1 MSRAPFGI
9 PEALYPPIAI
19 PRLLDDLHEVAKFFM
34 DFGPRMEQLTKLG
47 EQLDASIRAAI
58 PIAEA
63 VNSTLKT
70 ATPVAEAV
78 DASMKAA
85 LPLLELL
92 QKQIE
97 MALPLLD
104 KLEPI
109 AKRAVDVVGPLEG
122 ATERLGRMIDR
133 FPGRERGRA
142 GPRHRTSRS
151 SESRGRRQGFGLVR
165 ANCETASSTNA
176 PAT

>member
-9 PEALYPPIAI
+9 PDAFYPPIAI

-34 DFGPRMEQLTKLG
+34 DFAPRMEEMRQLG
-47 EQLDASIRAAI
+47 DRLDASIRAAI
-58 PIAEA
+58 PIADA
-63 VNSTLKT
+63 LNATFKA

-78 DASMKAA
+78 EASMQAA
-85 LPLLELL
+85 LPLLDLL
-92 QKQIE
+92 QKQVE

-133 FPGRERGRA
+133 LPRRKTE
-142 GPRHRTSRS
+142 GP
-151 SESRGRRQGFGLVR
+151 
-165 ANCETASSTNA
+165 A
-176 PAT
+176 